1 MFLLMDAI
9 DLCDRLILIM
19 VSNRKPS
26 PSKIAILSAASLEIK
41 SQKSFERNTNWV

>member
-19 VSNRKPS
+19 LSNHKPS
-26 PSKIAILSAASLEIK
+26 RSKIAIPSVASLEVK
-41 SQKSFERNTNWV
+41 SQKSFKRNPN